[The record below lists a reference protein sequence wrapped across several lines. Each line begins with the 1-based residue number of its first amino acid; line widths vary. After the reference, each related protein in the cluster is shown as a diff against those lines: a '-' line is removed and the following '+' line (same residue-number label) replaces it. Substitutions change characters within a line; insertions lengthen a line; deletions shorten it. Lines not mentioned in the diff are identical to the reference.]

1 MLAGAISLRRG
12 GLRSSCWGTA
22 MTGLARLRLVRW
34 LLLVRRSVARRIE
47 CVSHIDKDGLLRIE
61 TKFEAG
67 AEVLAIPSRIPRR
80 TGATVLGS
88 RKRSTYMIVLARW
101 DAIFGRGLVVRLRVG
116 RVASGVPGGGRVA
129 GLAGVSSRGTSWRRV
144 CVGILRGI
152 LGVVWRRWRRLCVVV
167 GRPPL
172 GWTGVMIHYRYR
184 PSIGR

>member
-1 MLAGAISLRRG
+1 
-12 GLRSSCWGTA
+12 

-34 LLLVRRSVARRIE
+34 LLLVRRGVARSIE
-47 CVSHIDKDGLLRIE
+47 CVSHIGKDGLRVE

-67 AEVLAIPSRIPRR
+67 AEVLAIPRRIPRR
-80 TGATVLGS
+80 TGTTVPGS

-101 DAIFGRGLVVRLRVG
+101 DAIFRRGLVVRLRVG
-116 RVASGVPGGGRVA
+116 RVAAGLPGGGRVA

-152 LGVVWRRWRRLCVVV
+152 LGVVWRGWRRLCVVV

-184 PSIGR
+184 PSIGREIVADI